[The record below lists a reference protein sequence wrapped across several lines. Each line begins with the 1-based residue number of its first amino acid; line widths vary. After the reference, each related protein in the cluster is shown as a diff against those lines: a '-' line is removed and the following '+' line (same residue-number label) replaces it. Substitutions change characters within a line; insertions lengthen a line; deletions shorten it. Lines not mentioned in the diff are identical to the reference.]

1 VNSFINSSRNAN
13 DNLNVEEFTPHTN
26 GFTVEAKVDGM
37 STTDTVRCFADLQYL
52 MSEADA
58 LASKFKVTF
67 TIDEISGQGS
77 ETTAGVLYVKASN
90 NIGTG
95 GGSYFLQNTPNLT
108 TNSDTATALFTTLGT
123 HTLEGYSYQTG
134 NTPFGGFSF
143 VIYKGTRVKVSNIKY
158 EVLQGASVNT
168 WYNQATFNEDAVQQV
183 ASNQPRIAE
192 SGALLA
198 DGLNFDGTDDDL
210 KTASIGTY
218 QSSNGHGGFAVYK
231 KDTVSTSDTFDSTNP
246 VYLYQIGESL
256 NTTTQAMRILG
267 GRIYSVQA
275 DTNGDGSGFIDRA
288 ATPHTI
294 GTNKTLSSIVGS
306 NQMAIANN
314 GVALSVGGSES
325 GDSFNSTSN
334 TFIRIGS
341 QTSASRF
348 FDGSIEEL
356 IIYKS
361 DQSDNRFKIES
372 NINNY
377 YGLYND
383 ANDLSAAFDGNG
395 TITNKSKDGFTADV
409 ATFSHYVNATFNNS
423 VATNETIYV
432 SFNAKL
438 APNGGT
444 AASPSLRLQNAQVG
458 TNTSNQSSISE
469 GFNSVPLTATGTS
482 DRVGF
487 LEQDDNVDY
496 IISDF
501 KVSRIAR
508 DGFVETWYDQS
519 GNDRHASQDEEP
531 AQPYIV
537 RNGNLTKTENGT
549 IALHQAGRQS
559 GSGTT
564 QRAGLASEHNP
575 TQTDGALTEYS
586 LFALYEQTNSDGGT
600 NEGTIFSSGGA
611 AGAAGYGGMMLKN
624 VGGARLVLNNT
635 DGNQTGGGSSSSAS
649 AFLAMTPT
657 DSNAYNSVYG
667 EHLISGHFKSGVG
680 LIAREDGVTSTDT
693 KPDAPIPHASKNLGQ
708 GKILIM
714 AERTFQQTNPF
725 YGRVSEVIFFEKD
738 QRINTLAIEAN
749 INNQYSIY

>member
-1 VNSFINSSRNAN
+1 MGSITTPTNADGNYTITTSGGIGGHSS
-13 DNLNVEEFTPHTN
+13 
-26 GFTVEAKVDGM
+26 
-37 STTDTVRCFADLQYL
+37 
-52 MSEADA
+52 
-58 LASKFKVTF
+58 AS
-67 TIDEISGQGS
+67 S
-77 ETTAGVLYVKASN
+77 L
-90 NIGTG
+90 
-95 GGSYFLQNTPNLT
+95 
-108 TNSDTATALFTTLGT
+108 
-123 HTLEGYSYQTG
+123 
-134 NTPFGGFSF
+134 
-143 VIYKGTRVKVSNIKY
+143 
-158 EVLQGASVNT
+158 
-168 WYNQATFNEDAVQQV
+168 ATF
-183 ASNQPRIAE
+183 
-192 SGALLA
+192 
-198 DGLNFDGTDDDL
+198 
-210 KTASIGTY
+210 
-218 QSSNGHGGFAVYK
+218 
-231 KDTVSTSDTFDSTNP
+231 
-246 VYLYQIGESL
+246 
-256 NTTTQAMRILG
+256 
-267 GRIYSVQA
+267 
-275 DTNGDGSGFIDRA
+275 
-288 ATPHTI
+288 
-294 GTNKTLSSIVGS
+294 
-306 NQMAIANN
+306 
-314 GVALSVGGSES
+314 
-325 GDSFNSTSN
+325 
-334 TFIRIGS
+334 
-341 QTSASRF
+341 
-348 FDGSIEEL
+348 SIEEL
-356 IIYKS
+356 ILYAS

-377 YGLYND
+377 YGLY
-383 ANDLSAAFDGNG
+383 
-395 TITNKSKDGFTADV
+395 
-409 ATFSHYVNATFNNS
+409 TFQ
-423 VATNETIYV
+423 
-432 SFNAKL
+432 
-438 APNGGT
+438 G
-444 AASPSLRLQNAQVG
+444 
-458 TNTSNQSSISE
+458 
-469 GFNSVPLTATGTS
+469 
-482 DRVGF
+482 
-487 LEQDDNVDY
+487 
-496 IISDF
+496 
-501 KVSRIAR
+501 

-693 KPDAPIPHASKNLGQ
+693 EPDAPIPHASKSLGQ